1 MKVDYSTPI
10 IVTPS
15 EADPNLRLSWFK
27 QDKLR
32 TANIMVVGCGALG
45 NEVLKNL
52 ALFGVGHLV
61 IVDFDTVEPSN
72 LTRSILFNQTDAQLK
87 RSKVLVAAER
97 LREIN
102 PEIQVLPLSGDITH
116 DVGLGLLRQMDVV
129 VSCVDNRWARY
140 CLNRLC
146 MRANVTWVDGGID
159 GLEGTARVFMPGK
172 NCYACNLGPEALKDL
187 SYRLSCTSAIKRNEQ
202 AGHVPTT
209 PVIASIIG
217 AVEAQEAIKLLY
229 PDELANGQLSSLC
242 GKMFYYEGQHLAARI
257 VDFIGYDE
265 DCPVHEQWQPIK
277 RSELTTDQRIDEV
290 LLRLSQLFGNQEV
303 TIHLRDHAFVDYL
316 ITRDEEERKFI
327 AMRPDYA
334 IEQLVERDPDL
345 NYRPFHSLLQHEI
358 KRIDVHFPYPDL
370 TLGQVGIPAW
380 DILHISAG
388 QTEHYIELADERHYS
403 ETLSQSK

>member
-1 MKVDYSTPI
+1 MKADYPSPI
-10 IVTPS
+10 IVTPLETDS
-15 EADPNLRLSWFK
+15 NSRLSWFK

-32 TANIMVVGCGALG
+32 MANVMVVGCGALG

-52 ALFGVGHLV
+52 TLFGVGHLV
-61 IVDFDTVEPSN
+61 IIDFDTVEPSN
-72 LTRSILFNQTDAQLK
+72 LTRSILFNRSDAQSR

-97 LREIN
+97 IQAIN
-102 PEIQVLPLSGDITH
+102 PEIQVLPLLGDITH
-116 DVGLGLLRQMDVV
+116 DIGLGLLRQMDVV

-159 GLEGTARVFMPGK
+159 SLEGTARVFIPGK

-187 SYRLSCTSAIKRNEQ
+187 SYRLSCSSAIKRNEQ

-217 AVEAQEAIKLLY
+217 A
-229 PDELANGQLSSLC
+229 LC

-257 VDFIGYDE
+257 VDFIGYDK
-265 DCPVHEQWQPIK
+265 DCPVHEQWMPIRQSK
-277 RSELTTDQRIDEV
+277 LTTSLRIDEV
-290 LLRLSQLFGNQEV
+290 LERLSKMLGEQEV

-316 ITRDEEERKFI
+316 ITREENERKFI

-334 IEQLVERDPDL
+334 IEAFVESAPTLSRL
-345 NYRPFHSLLQHEI
+345 PFHTLLQHEI
-358 KRIDVHFPYPDL
+358 KQIDSSFPYKEL
-370 TLGQVGIPAW
+370 TLSKIGIPAW
-380 DILHISAG
+380 DVLHISAG
-388 QTEHYIELADERHYS
+388 QADYYVELADEYHYS
-403 ETLSQSK
+403 ETLFKREES